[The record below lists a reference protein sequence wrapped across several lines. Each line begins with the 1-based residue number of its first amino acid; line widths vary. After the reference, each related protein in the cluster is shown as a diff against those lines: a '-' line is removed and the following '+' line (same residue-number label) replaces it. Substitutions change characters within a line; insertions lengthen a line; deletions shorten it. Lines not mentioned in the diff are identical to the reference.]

1 MIKKLITLLPFLLIR
16 LVSLSQTDTLIN
28 GQIIRT
34 DSTTFYVFDSVT
46 VDTLVK
52 DLIRGDEC
60 KEEKDSLNSII
71 KSQYDLNKLQ
81 RKAISELNI
90 ENELL
95 SEIKKEKT
103 NLLILKNEENRDCQ
117 KEKNKLET
125 KRKLNAI
132 GAYIL
137 GGTTLI
143 EGIIITTLIIKN

>member
-1 MIKKLITLLPFLLIR
+1 VR
-16 LVSLSQTDTLIN
+16 
-28 GQIIRT
+28 
-34 DSTTFYVFDSVT
+34 
-46 VDTLVK
+46 

-71 KSQYDLNKLQ
+71 RSQQETNSLQ
-81 RKAISELNI
+81 RTTISELNI

-143 EGIIITTLIIKN
+143 EGIIITTLIIKQ